1 MITLKG
7 IFAVQGEAHE
17 PHYLDDC
24 KSIETTNGKYHQFIC
39 SADDLEIKN
48 AFTESYSAT

>member
-1 MITLKG
+1 MITLKA

-24 KSIETTNGKYHQFIC
+24 KSTETTKRKIPTIYMFR
-39 SADDLEIKN
+39 
-48 AFTESYSAT
+48 